1 MHPTKLARFFVPD
14 PLVLQQIVAFLLLQH
29 VQLFLQALLL
39 VLEHPLLKLI
49 DLLLLVLV
57 DIVVLRF
64 LQIELRDLVHQTQTG
79 KLLLEG
85 VCGNHGHFVSIH

>member
-1 MHPTKLARFFVPD
+1 MALF
-14 PLVLQQIVAFLLLQH
+14 LLQH
-29 VQLFLQALLL
+29 IQLFLQALLL

-64 LQIELRDLVHQTQTG
+64 LQIELTHLVHQTQTG

-85 VCGNHGHFVSIH
+85 VCGNHGHLVSIH